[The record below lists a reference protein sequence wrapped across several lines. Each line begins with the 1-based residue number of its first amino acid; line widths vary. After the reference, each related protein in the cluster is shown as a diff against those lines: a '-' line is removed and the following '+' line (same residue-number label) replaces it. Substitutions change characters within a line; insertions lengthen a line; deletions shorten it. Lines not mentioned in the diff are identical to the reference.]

1 MSLRL
6 TGEPIDQEIDVV
18 EVHGDLDLA
27 TAPTLKRRLRNAI
40 DEGWRRVVVDL
51 TDVTFID
58 SSGIAALVFARR
70 RLESSGGAI
79 AIVAPSD
86 QQQHVFRLTGLDDV
100 LGVKGSKPE
109 AVAYLGRHQ
118 RSP

>member
-27 TAPTLKRRLRNAI
+27 SAPTLKRRLRNAI

-51 TDVTFID
+51 TNVTYL
-58 SSGIAALVFARR
+58 S
-70 RLESSGGAI
+70 
-79 AIVAPSD
+79 IVAKHFPSSLL
-86 QQQHVFRLTGLDDV
+86 QLNKTRRGLI
-100 LGVKGSKPE
+100 
-109 AVAYLGRHQ
+109 RH
-118 RSP
+118 RVDIRKSN